1 MTGLLITDVYLP
13 EGEPARA
20 LVYPGPRPAADDPRL
35 AALAERLSAAGGA
48 QSTDAFSVQV
58 PTPTGEG
65 DALEAGLFRGQRA
78 HTIGGELLVFRRLAR
93 TPPDIQTLLPKTI
106 VEVLLHPNLRS
117 GGLLVVA
124 GGPGQG
130 KTTTLAATV
139 AGRLRAFGGVC
150 VAAEDP
156 PEIPL
161 HGRHGEGQCLQME
174 VREDAP
180 LEQVIHTSLRM
191 FPVGVPTL
199 ILVGEVRSRAAADEA
214 LNAALNGTLVCM
226 TLHASSPVEALHRLV
241 GLAGGS
247 DYALSSLA
255 ASLRVIL
262 HQRLVDKKAR
272 IAPLVFAEKGG
283 ESLRGNVR
291 TGKFELLSSD
301 LQFQAR
307 ALEQGRPIPV

>member
-1 MTGLLITDVYLP
+1 VTGVTITDVHFP
-13 EGEPARA
+13 EGNPLRA
-20 LVYPGPRPAADDPRL
+20 LVYPGPRPAADDPQL
-35 AALAERLSAAGGA
+35 AGLARQRGEASAAEA
-48 QSTDAFSVQV
+48 ADAFTVRV
-58 PTPTGEG
+58 PTPTPDGAG
-65 DALEAGLFRGQRA
+65 LEDGLFRGQRA
-78 HTIGGELLVFRRLAR
+78 RTIGDPMLIFRRLAKA
-93 TPPDIQTLLPKTI
+93 PPALDGLLPRPI
-106 VEVLLHPNLRS
+106 VDVLTHPNLRS

-139 AGRLRAFGGVC
+139 AARLRAFGGVC

-161 HGRHGEGQCLQME
+161 HGPHGEGQCLQMA
-174 VREDAP
+174 VHADHP
-180 LEQVIHTSLRM
+180 LEQAIHTALRM

-241 GLAGGS
+241 GLADAS

-262 HQRLVDKKAR
+262 HQRLVNKMAR
-272 IAPLVFAEKGG
+272 ISPLVFAEKGG
-283 ESLRGNVR
+283 ESMRGNVR
-291 TGKFELLSSD
+291 NGKFELLASD
-301 LQFQAR
+301 LQYQQR
-307 ALEQGRPIPV
+307 QLDQGKSIPV

>member
-1 MTGLLITDVYLP
+1 
-13 EGEPARA
+13 
-20 LVYPGPRPAADDPRL
+20 VYPGPRPAADDPRL
-35 AALAERLSAAGGA
+35 ATLAERLSAASSA
-48 QSTDAFSVQV
+48 QGTDAFSVQV
-58 PTPTGEG
+58 PTPTADG
-65 DALEAGLFRGQRA
+65 ATLEAGLFRGQRA
-78 HTIGGELLVFRRLAR
+78 ETIGGTLLIFRRLAR
-93 TPPDIQTLLPKTI
+93 TPPALDTLLPKPI

-139 AGRLRAFGGVC
+139 AGRLRAWGGVC

-161 HGRHGEGQCLQME
+161 HGRHGEAGQCLQME
-174 VREDAP
+174 VREDRP

-226 TLHASSPVEALHRLV
+226 TLHAASPVEALHRLV
-241 GLAGGS
+241 GLAGAG

-262 HQRLVDKKAR
+262 HQRLVNKTAR
-272 IAPLVFAEKGG
+272 ISPLVFAGTGG

-291 TGKFELLSSD
+291 SGKFELLSSE
-301 LQFQAR
+301 LQFQAK
-307 ALEQGRPIPV
+307 ALEQGRSIPV